1 MAEQK
6 KNYQKLMEESLQTF
20 IRNEGRPPRVLLH
33 SCCAPCSSY
42 VLELLSQV
50 CEVTVFFYNPNI
62 YPEKEY
68 YTRAAEQVRLINEM
82 EPKFPIRMEVLEH
95 RSAEFYQTVKG
106 MEQEPEGRAR
116 CRVCYALRLDE
127 AAAYASKREFDFFTT
142 TLSVSPLKD
151 SRILNELGDSI
162 GAKRGIAYLHSD
174 FKKKNGYKRSV
185 ELSVEH
191 GLYRQDYCG
200 CVFSKRDR
208 DLRRKE
214 MRA

>member
-1 MAEQK
+1 
-6 KNYQKLMEESLQTF
+6 MEETLKAF
-20 IRNEGRPPRVLLH
+20 AKREGRAPKVLLH

-42 VLELLSQV
+42 VLELLSQS

-82 EPKFPIRMEVLEH
+82 DPTFPIRIEVLEH
-95 RSAEFYQTVKG
+95 SSERFYRAVEG
-106 MEQEPEGRAR
+106 MEADREGQGR
-116 CRVCYALRLDE
+116 CRVCYALRLEE
-127 AAAYASKREFDFFTT
+127 AAEYAAKHGYDFFTT
-142 TLSVSPLKD
+142 TLSISPLKD
-151 SRILNELGDSI
+151 SRTLNQLGDEI
-162 GAKRGIAYLHSD
+162 AEKFGIAYLHSD

-185 ELSVEH
+185 ELSAEH

-208 DLRRKE
+208 DIRNRE
-214 MRA
+214 QQA